1 LALSDLA
8 EAEANYREGLRQ
20 SIESKDQNQE
30 GIFSNQ
36 LGRALQ
42 AKGDL
47 DGALQYAQRALTI
60 DEKVYGPSHP
70 TDVNNIGQILQAKAI
85 WTALC
90 VTPKGLNNL

>member
-1 LALSDLA
+1 MIFTSVT
-8 EAEANYREGLRQ
+8 GLLEVIPSFQETIRIIPLPD
-20 SIESKDQNQE
+20 SIWQ
-30 GIFSNQ
+30 
-36 LGRALQ
+36 GRALQ